1 MKSSKIKEQRLF
13 KAFKSILLDTDIEK
27 KIVYQEAGVYHLFGK
42 YTIEKSSTGYTAVK
56 LNYDTSESFSDL
68 KHAVAWVTLDNLNRI
83 ADAQR
88 IIVLDRQLI
97 DTNVQVQ
104 VHQRMSKNSTDL
116 DKYVL
121 YKTKLQEDL
130 NKRARILAELSG
142 FVEHTKNW
150 QYKTFREAAK

>member
-1 MKSSKIKEQRLF
+1 MF
-13 KAFKSILLDTDIEK
+13 KAFKSILSDTDIEK

-42 YTIEKSSTGYTAVK
+42 YTIEKTNNGYLASK
-56 LNYDTSESFSDL
+56 LNYDTAESFSDL
-68 KHAVAWVTLDNLNRI
+68 KHAVSWVTLDNLNRI
-83 ADAQR
+83 SDAQR
-88 IIVLDRQLI
+88 VIVLDRQLI

-130 NKRARILAELSG
+130 NKKARILAELSG